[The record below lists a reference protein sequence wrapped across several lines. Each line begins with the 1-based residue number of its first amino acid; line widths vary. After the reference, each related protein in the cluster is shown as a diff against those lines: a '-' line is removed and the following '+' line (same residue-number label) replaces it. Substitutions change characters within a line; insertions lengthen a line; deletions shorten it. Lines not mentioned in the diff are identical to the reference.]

1 MRFVS
6 KAALLAVILVS
17 MTGCVSAPPHVSL
30 VEPAERIT
38 QPTPGKAL
46 VYFIRSSKL
55 GWPFPSPIFDGD
67 QHIGTLVLGW
77 DTQKNTQLK
86 AYMAYEA
93 TPGKHMFS
101 VYSENADF
109 LPAELAAGKTYYVF
123 VRVVPGVWKARFYL
137 SPQKGQLPQHEL
149 DEVINSGRQVKL
161 TAEGV
166 QFVKDNAKGFK
177 KVKEEWWQKYQAR
190 PASERPEL
198 RPEDGR

>member
-1 MRFVS
+1 MHFPS
-6 KAALLAVILVS
+6 KAIFLAVILVF
-17 MTGCVSAPPHVSL
+17 MAGCASAPPQVSL
-30 VEPAERIT
+30 VEPTARIT
-38 QPTPGKAL
+38 QPAPDKAL
-46 VYFIRSSKL
+46 VYFIRTSKL

-86 AYMAYEA
+86 AYLAYQA
-93 TPGKHMFS
+93 TPGKHRFS

-109 LPAELAAGKTYYVF
+109 LPAELAPGKTYYVL

-137 SPQKGQLPQHEL
+137 SPQKGQLPQSEL
-149 DEVINSGRQVKL
+149 DEVIASGRQLKL
-161 TAEGV
+161 TEDGV
-166 QFVKDNAKGFK
+166 KYVKDNAEDFK